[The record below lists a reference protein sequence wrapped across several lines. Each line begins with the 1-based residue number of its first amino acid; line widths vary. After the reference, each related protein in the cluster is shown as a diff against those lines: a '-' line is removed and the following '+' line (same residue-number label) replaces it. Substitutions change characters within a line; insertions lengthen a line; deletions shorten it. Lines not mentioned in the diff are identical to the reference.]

1 MRKTS
6 RNGRNRGTA
15 VLLLLLLAA
24 ILALYLRGEQW
35 LRGILVYLS
44 AATWARNIVTQ
55 VPLARNFAG
64 RFIAGDTTAEAMA
77 VVREINQSGMSA
89 TINYLGEHV
98 TTPDE
103 AIAAR
108 DEILH
113 LLDVIEESGVDANI
127 SIKPSQLGLQISPQL
142 LHDNLRVLLERAVGY
157 RSQIRMDMEDYPTV
171 DTTLGI
177 YRSLRDDDGFGHHV
191 GIVIQA
197 YLRRTADDLAQLVDE
212 GARVRLC
219 KGAYAE
225 PPAVAFPDKADTDRN
240 YIKMAQLLLSEDA
253 RAKGVY
259 AAFATHDEEMI
270 TAVIAHAESQRIL
283 PSAYEFQML
292 HGIRRD
298 LQASLVR
305 RGYRVRVYV
314 PYGTAWYP
322 YFVRRLAER
331 PANLWFFL
339 SNLAKR

>member
-1 MRKTS
+1 MQKTS
-6 RNGRNRGTA
+6 QNGRNRGTA
-15 VLLLLLLAA
+15 VLLLLLMVAV
-24 ILALYLRGEQW
+24 IALYLRGEQW

-44 AATWARNIVTQ
+44 AATWARNIVTR
-55 VPLARNFAG
+55 VPLARSFAS
-64 RFIAGDTTAEAMA
+64 RFIAGDTTADAMA
-77 VVREINQSGMSA
+77 VVQELNRSGMSA

-113 LLDVIEESGVDANI
+113 LLDVIEEAGVDANV
-127 SIKPSQLGLQISPQL
+127 SIKPSQLGLQIDPQL
-142 LHDNLRVLLERAVGY
+142 LHDNLRVLLERAASYGNK
-157 RSQIRMDMEDYPTV
+157 IRIDMEDYPTL

-177 YRSLRDDDGFGHHV
+177 YRSLRDEDGFGNHV

-197 YLRRTADDLAQLVDE
+197 YLQRTADDLAQLAQE
-212 GARVRLC
+212 GAWIRLC

-240 YIKMAQLLLSEDA
+240 YVKMAQLLLSEKA
-253 RAKGVY
+253 RKNGVY
-259 AAFATHDEEMI
+259 VGFATHDEEMI
-270 TAVIAHAESQRIL
+270 TAVIAHAESNRTP

-292 HGIRRD
+292 HGIRRE

-305 RGYRVRVYV
+305 RGYQVRVYV

-339 SNLAKR
+339 SNLVKQ